1 MDKKQISKILTE
13 MALLMEIKGDNP
25 FKIRAHENAARILDG
40 LGENLAELAAAGK
53 LTGIKGIGQ
62 GMADKITTLLSDQP
76 LEEYDRLKEAIPAG
90 LLEIARIPGMGP
102 KKVKAVWQ
110 ELNITNLEELEAAGK
125 ADRLSGM
132 KGFGAKTQEKILEN
146 IELMKRFQDRYLISE
161 GETAAASLYQA
172 LKDQPGVIRC
182 EIAGSVRRRKETI
195 GDLDLV
201 VSAEDRHRAAIM
213 DFFTTLPGVETVKS
227 KGDTKSTAL
236 LSSGI
241 SADLRIVSDAQFPYL
256 LHHSTGSKEH
266 NVAMRQRAIQQGL
279 KLNEYG
285 LFRDETNISCAD
297 EEAIFRELGLDFIP
311 PELRENYGEIE
322 AAAQQ
327 TLPKLLEMNDLR
339 GVIHTHTLWSDGVHS
354 VEEMARAAQKLGY
367 EYLVISDHSKVAA
380 YANGLN
386 AERVKQQQAEI
397 DAVNARMDN
406 FRILKSIE
414 CDILGDGT
422 LDFPDEVLATFDLV
436 IASIH
441 SKFGM
446 TRDEATRRLIRAME
460 NPYVTVLGHP
470 TGRLLLAREGYAI
483 DHHAVIDAA
492 AELGVCIEINANPR
506 RLDLDWRFLK
516 YAKEKR
522 VQIAISP
529 DAHRIEGYDDVRY
542 GVGIARKGWLEKDDV
557 LNTRTA
563 EEVLA
568 FARKRRQ

>member
-1 MDKKQISKILTE
+1 
-13 MALLMEIKGDNP
+13 
-25 FKIRAHENAARILDG
+25 
-40 LGENLAELAAAGK
+40 
-53 LTGIKGIGQ
+53 
-62 GMADKITTLLSDQP
+62 
-76 LEEYDRLKEAIPAG
+76 
-90 LLEIARIPGMGP
+90 
-102 KKVKAVWQ
+102 
-110 ELNITNLEELEAAGK
+110 
-125 ADRLSGM
+125 
-132 KGFGAKTQEKILEN
+132 
-146 IELMKRFQDRYLISE
+146 
-161 GETAAASLYQA
+161 
-172 LKDQPGVIRC
+172 
-182 EIAGSVRRRKETI
+182 
-195 GDLDLV
+195 
-201 VSAEDRHRAAIM
+201 
-213 DFFTTLPGVETVKS
+213 
-227 KGDTKSTAL
+227 
-236 LSSGI
+236 
-241 SADLRIVSDAQFPYL
+241 
-256 LHHSTGSKEH
+256 
-266 NVAMRQRAIQQGL
+266 
-279 KLNEYG
+279 
-285 LFRDETNISCAD
+285 
-297 EEAIFRELGLDFIP
+297 
-311 PELRENYGEIE
+311 
-322 AAAQQ
+322 AAQQ

>member
-1 MDKKQISKILTE
+1 
-13 MALLMEIKGDNP
+13 
-25 FKIRAHENAARILDG
+25 
-40 LGENLAELAAAGK
+40 
-53 LTGIKGIGQ
+53 
-62 GMADKITTLLSDQP
+62 
-76 LEEYDRLKEAIPAG
+76 
-90 LLEIARIPGMGP
+90 
-102 KKVKAVWQ
+102 
-110 ELNITNLEELEAAGK
+110 
-125 ADRLSGM
+125 
-132 KGFGAKTQEKILEN
+132 
-146 IELMKRFQDRYLISE
+146 
-161 GETAAASLYQA
+161 
-172 LKDQPGVIRC
+172 
-182 EIAGSVRRRKETI
+182 
-195 GDLDLV
+195 
-201 VSAEDRHRAAIM
+201 
-213 DFFTTLPGVETVKS
+213 
-227 KGDTKSTAL
+227 
-236 LSSGI
+236 
-241 SADLRIVSDAQFPYL
+241 
-256 LHHSTGSKEH
+256 
-266 NVAMRQRAIQQGL
+266 
-279 KLNEYG
+279 
-285 LFRDETNISCAD
+285 
-297 EEAIFRELGLDFIP
+297 
-311 PELRENYGEIE
+311 
-322 AAAQQ
+322 
-327 TLPKLLEMNDLR
+327 
-339 GVIHTHTLWSDGVHS
+339 
-354 VEEMARAAQKLGY
+354 
-367 EYLVISDHSKVAA
+367 